1 MSFLHTFNIDAL
13 KQNFDRLIEIDEL
26 IFEKKNNI
34 TNNLN
39 KLKTTYNSLVKYN
52 SKKIF
57 LFCLDSFYFQYKILN
72 MEMENLTKFII
83 LINNRM
89 YGDYYKLYNIIMM
102 QNKEKNIQIPIS
114 PDIKKMPIY
123 KDLEPFHEYKID
135 DIKEIHKII
144 LQIIDD
150 LHLFYEQSEKKIHDY
165 ADNTNV
171 GISITNFLTTLEYEN
186 TMLREQ
192 MGLYINYIHFFHS
205 SQENYLAKLYTKMDM
220 FYREIEEDILNNN
233 QTTELNTKNNVESF
247 FLLSHELIDLNLNSD
262 FQKGVTTKNDKIESI
277 LSESEQIL
285 ECSEKIFETIETID
299 SFNENVVIHENMV
312 VSNE

>member
-1 MSFLHTFNIDAL
+1 MSFLHTFNVDAL
-13 KQNFDRLIEIDEL
+13 KNNFEKLIEIDEL
-26 IFEKKNNI
+26 IFEKKNII

-39 KLKTTYNSLVKYN
+39 KLKTTYNSLIKYN

-72 MEMENLTKFII
+72 MEMENLTKFIV

-102 QNKEKNIQIPIS
+102 QNKEKNIQIPTS
-114 PDIKKMPIY
+114 PDIKKMPVY

-165 ADNTNV
+165 TDNTNV

-220 FYREIEEDILNNN
+220 FHREIEDDILNNN
-233 QTTELNTKNNVESF
+233 QTAELNSKSDVDSF
-247 FLLSHELIDLNLNSD
+247 FLLSHELIDLNVNSE
-262 FQKGVTTKNDKIESI
+262 FKKRITTENDKIELI

-285 ECSEKIFETIETID
+285 ESTEKIIETIETND
-299 SFNENVVIHENMV
+299 SINEIIVIE
-312 VSNE
+312 EEK

>member
-1 MSFLHTFNIDAL
+1 
-13 KQNFDRLIEIDEL
+13 
-26 IFEKKNNI
+26 
-34 TNNLN
+34 
-39 KLKTTYNSLVKYN
+39 
-52 SKKIF
+52 
-57 LFCLDSFYFQYKILN
+57 
-72 MEMENLTKFII
+72 MEMENLTKFIV

-102 QNKEKNIQIPIS
+102 QNKEKNIQIPTS
-114 PDIKKMPIY
+114 PDIKKMPVY

-165 ADNTNV
+165 TDNTNV

-220 FYREIEEDILNNN
+220 FHREIEDDILNNN
-233 QTTELNTKNNVESF
+233 QTAELNSKSDVDSF
-247 FLLSHELIDLNLNSD
+247 FLLSHELIDLNVNSE
-262 FQKGVTTKNDKIESI
+262 FKKRITTENDKIELI

-285 ECSEKIFETIETID
+285 ESTEKIIETIETND
-299 SFNENVVIHENMV
+299 SINEIIVIE
-312 VSNE
+312 EEK

>member
-13 KQNFDRLIEIDEL
+13 KNNFEKLIEIDEL

-39 KLKTTYNSLVKYN
+39 KLKNTYNNLIKHN

-72 MEMENLTKFII
+72 MEMENLTKFVI

-102 QNKEKNIQIPIS
+102 QNKEKNIQLPTS
-114 PDIKKMPIY
+114 HDIKKIPVY
-123 KDLEPFHEYKID
+123 KDLEPFHEYKIS
-135 DIKEIHKII
+135 DIREIHKII

-150 LHLFYEQSEKKIHDY
+150 LHLYYEESEKKIHDY
-165 ADNTNV
+165 TDNTNV

-220 FYREIEEDILNNN
+220 FHREIEDDILNNN
-233 QTTELNTKNNVESF
+233 QTAELNSKSDVDSF
-247 FLLSHELIDLNLNSD
+247 FLLSHELIDLNANSE
-262 FQKGVTTKNDKIESI
+262 FKKRITTENDKIELI
-277 LSESEQIL
+277 LNESEQIL
-285 ECSEKIFETIETID
+285 ESTEKIIETIETND
-299 SFNENVVIHENMV
+299 SINENIVIE
-312 VSNE
+312 EEK